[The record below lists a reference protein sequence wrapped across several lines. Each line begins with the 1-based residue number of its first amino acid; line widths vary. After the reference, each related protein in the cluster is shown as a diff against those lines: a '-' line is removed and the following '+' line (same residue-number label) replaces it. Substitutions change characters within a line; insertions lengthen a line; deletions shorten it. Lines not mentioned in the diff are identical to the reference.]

1 MTSKVLNIYSMNVS
15 TAKPAINT
23 HITCMPATSR
33 PDAEFLGL
41 MGVAGT
47 MVRVAPETKLLVDV
61 LALPALPPLVV
72 VAPLVAVVLAVV
84 EVVEEDVDAVPA
96 GRTNPQ
102 AGAAT
107 AVEFFHGSI
116 THSVVICMS
125 V

>member
-1 MTSKVLNIYSMNVS
+1 MNVS

-72 VAPLVAVVLAVV
+72 VAPFVAVVFAVV
-84 EVVEEDVDAVPA
+84 EVVEDVDAVPA